1 MTGPITAA
9 SRICGTARMP
19 VWLRLFPAST
29 RGAWFPAAVA
39 LTLLWILARTL
50 APAPGL
56 TRSYYL
62 LDRSIPPAIDD
73 RTPPVVEHAM
83 AVDLEFID
91 ERGRPTRYYLVR
103 WEGIW
108 WSPRPERIDF
118 HAAADD
124 SVAVRVDGELVVE
137 RNPAIGMTG
146 TPGAVQLDA
155 GAHRIEIVHR
165 QHGGGRI
172 LHLQWAPVG
181 GEPRPIGPI
190 RTFPS
195 DPGAA
200 GYWLA
205 VASAQLP
212 ALVLLTWAAGPVVAL
227 VGRYAKSLRALGA
240 SELRERLGVIL
251 FPALLGPS
259 QLLLF
264 GPWTVHATNRAE
276 FLVSFWRLAPTWSWL
291 LAPIAGVLAALGI
304 VLPARWFS
312 RYVAVLW
319 GAGLLLWMQ
328 GNLLLADYGALD
340 GRGLDLASHAGRA
353 PFELALW
360 LGVVALAVVFAESVK
375 KAAPTASVLLMALQ
389 AAFLLPQSVAPA
401 TAAAADDEWRL
412 PPPAIYELSSTRNV
426 IHIVLDMFSSH
437 VFADLLNG
445 DRPAFDRDW
454 SGFIYYPD
462 HLGAMRRTEGSIPA
476 MLTGVAFRNNVP
488 FTRYLAG
495 HPSIFHA
502 LGAHG
507 YRLRS
512 LAGVRIGHPDSR
524 QPGVERA
531 IRYTIPAPYAG
542 YHDYLDAAAVQL
554 LDLSLFR
561 HTPHGLKAH
570 VYRDRQWFLQAWLA
584 RRQSEAG
591 NPAELPFSS
600 VAFLSDFTERAVVD
614 GDAPVYTFLHLITP
628 HPPIVTDANCAYTGG
643 SQAITRDGYIEQA
656 RCALAAVGA
665 LLDRLRDLD
674 LYDRSAIV
682 VTSDHGWD
690 TFAPDDHP
698 LRGIDTP
705 AGRLDMIATDASP
718 LLLIKP
724 VGSRGSLDVSNAP
737 TATTDVPATLLHL
750 AGLRNTLE
758 RGTSALEL
766 DPTAIRARTYAHYDP
781 PGTWRRPYHD
791 VLHVFSVRGRANSP
805 AAWRLQEAI
814 FEPGDDRASQLRR
827 HRVGLDAIDVEDAG
841 PPGRR
846 VYRTGDYAAF
856 YVAPGARRIAFDLR
870 APAGDTRRADVT
882 VTVDGRVAGRHRIA
896 ADEWSSLDIPVEAR
910 SENDNPFC
918 VELVVNSLSR
928 GADADQGT
936 GVLVRGDF

>member
-1 MTGPITAA
+1 
-9 SRICGTARMP
+9 
-19 VWLRLFPAST
+19 
-29 RGAWFPAAVA
+29 
-39 LTLLWILARTL
+39 
-50 APAPGL
+50 
-56 TRSYYL
+56 
-62 LDRSIPPAIDD
+62 
-73 RTPPVVEHAM
+73 
-83 AVDLEFID
+83 
-91 ERGRPTRYYLVR
+91 
-103 WEGIW
+103 
-108 WSPRPERIDF
+108 
-118 HAAADD
+118 
-124 SVAVRVDGELVVE
+124 
-137 RNPAIGMTG
+137 MTG

-172 LHLQWAPVG
+172 LNLQWAPAG
-181 GEPRPIGPI
+181 GEPRPIGPV

-212 ALVLLTWAAGPVVAL
+212 ALVLLIWAAGPVVAL
-227 VGRYAKSLRALGA
+227 AGRYAKSLRALRAG
-240 SELRERLGVIL
+240 ELRERLGVVL

-276 FLVSFWRLAPTWSWL
+276 FLVSFWRLAPTWLWL
-291 LAPIAGVLAALGI
+291 LLPIAGTLAALGI

-312 RYVAVLW
+312 RCVAALW

-375 KAAPTASVLLMALQ
+375 KAAPTASVLLMVLQ
-389 AAFLLPQSVAPA
+389 AALLLPQGVAPA
-401 TAAAADDEWRL
+401 TAAAADDEWGL
-412 PPPAIYELSSTRNV
+412 PPGAIYELSSTRNV

-445 DRPAFDRDW
+445 DRPAFDRNW

-462 HLGAMRRTEGSIPA
+462 HLGAMRRTHGSIPA
-476 MLTGVAFRNNVP
+476 MLSGVAFRNDMP
-488 FTRYLAG
+488 FTRYLAR
-495 HPSIFHA
+495 HPSIFQA
-502 LGAHG
+502 LGGHG

-512 LAGVRIGHPDSR
+512 ATGVRTPPDWR

-542 YHDYLDAAAVQL
+542 YRDYLDAAAVQL

-561 HTPHGLKAH
+561 HAPHGMKAH
-570 VYRDRQWFLQAWLA
+570 VYRDRRWFLQAWLA

-591 NPAELPFSS
+591 SPAELPFSS
-600 VAFLSDFTERAVVD
+600 VAFLSDFVERAVVD
-614 GDAPVYTFLHLITP
+614 GDAPVYAFLHLITP
-628 HPPIVTDANCAYTGG
+628 HPPLVTDADCTYAGG
-643 SQAITRDGYIEQA
+643 PQAITRDAYIEQA

-705 AGRLDMIATDASP
+705 AGRLDRVATDASP

-724 VGSRGSLDVSNAP
+724 VGSQGPLEVSHAP
-737 TATTDVPATLLHL
+737 TASTDVPATLLDL
-750 AGLRNTLE
+750 AGLPNTLE
-758 RGTSALEL
+758 RGTSALAL
-766 DPTAIRARTYAHYDP
+766 DPAAIRERTYAHYGLD
-781 PGTWRRPYHD
+781 TWRPPFYRE
-791 VLHVFSVRGRANSP
+791 VLHVFSVRGRADSP

-814 FEPGDDRASQLRR
+814 FAPDGDPAAQRRR
-827 HRVGLDAIDVEDAG
+827 HRVGLDTVDAEDVG

-846 VYRTGDYAAF
+846 VYRTGGYAAF

-870 APAGDTRRADVT
+870 APDGDTGRADVT
-882 VTVDGRVAGRHRIA
+882 VTVDGRIAGRQRIV
-896 ADEWSSLDIPVEAR
+896 ADRWISLDIPVGAR
-910 SENDNPFC
+910 SENDSPFC
-918 VELVVNSLSR
+918 VELVVNSPSR
-928 GADADQGT
+928 GADADQQT

>member
-360 LGVVALAVVFAESVK
+360 LGVFALAAVFAESVRR
-375 KAAPTASVLLMALQ
+375 AAPTASVLLMALQ
-389 AAFLLPQSVAPA
+389 AAVLLPQSVAPA
-401 TAAAADDEWRL
+401 ATEAAADDDWRL

-454 SGFIYYPD
+454 SGFIYYSD
-462 HLGAMRRTEGSIPA
+462 HLGAMRRTHGSIPA
-476 MLTGVAFRNNVP
+476 MLTGVAFRNDVP
-488 FTRYLAG
+488 FTRYLAR
-495 HPSIFHA
+495 HPSIFQA
-502 LGAHG
+502 LGGHG

-512 LAGVRIGHPDSR
+512 ATGVRIPPDWR

-542 YHDYLDAAAVQL
+542 YRDYLDAAAVQL

-643 SQAITRDGYIEQA
+643 SQAITRDGYVEQA

-705 AGRLDMIATDASP
+705 AGRLDMVATDASP

-724 VGSRGSLDVSNAP
+724 VGSHGPLEVSYAP
-737 TATTDVPATLLHL
+737 TAITDVPATLLDL
-750 AGLRNTLE
+750 AGLPNTLE
-758 RGTSALEL
+758 RGTSALDL
-766 DPTAIRARTYAHYDP
+766 DPAAIRERTYAHYGLD
-781 PGTWRRPYHD
+781 TWRPPFYRE

-841 PPGRR
+841 PPGRH